1 MKSIN
6 TKQND
11 MMRRIN
17 TRQSSAPVSSY
28 QDIQTTA
35 QVFVSKPIP
44 KEMINNALQVFD
56 SKPVPKKI
64 TNNPAQ
70 VFDSKPVPKKNINN
84 PLTLKSIFLSSILRS
99 AKHIINERKSQPH
112 SLKELAYISMLN
124 DNFE

>member
-56 SKPVPKKI
+56 SKPVPKKLQI
-64 TNNPAQ
+64 IQ
-70 VFDSKPVPKKNINN
+70 HKF
-84 PLTLKSIFLSSILRS
+84 LTQNQFRRRI
-99 AKHIINERKSQPH
+99 
-112 SLKELAYISMLN
+112 
-124 DNFE
+124 